1 MSPWIKY
8 LLFQIP
14 GWIIAA
20 TVLALLVRWESL
32 SKSLAVVCFI
42 GWLVKDLLV
51 YPFFRRAYEPSVTGS
66 ARLVGSKGIA
76 EGDLNPNGYI
86 RVRGELW
93 RAVVRPGDQVV
104 KSGAEV
110 EVVSAERME
119 VFVRAL
125 GTIKDIRDAHSNSPT
140 KLP

>member
-1 MSPWIKY
+1 MSPPIKY

-20 TVLALLVRWESL
+20 AVLTALVHWEFL
-32 SKSLAVVCFI
+32 TKGIAVLCFF
-42 GWLVKDLLV
+42 GWLLKDLLL
-51 YPFFRRAYEPSVTGS
+51 YPFFRRAYEPGVTGS

-76 EGDLNPNGYI
+76 EGDLTPKGYI

-93 RAVVRPGDQVV
+93 RAVASPADHVLR
-104 KSGAEV
+104 SGTEV
-110 EVVSAERME
+110 EIIGAERME

-125 GTIKDIRDAHSNSPT
+125 DSP
-140 KLP
+140 LER

>member
-1 MSPWIKY
+1 VSPPIKY

-20 TVLALLVRWESL
+20 AVLTALVHWEFL
-32 SKSLAVVCFI
+32 TKGIAVLCFF
-42 GWLVKDLLV
+42 GWLLKDLLL
-51 YPFFRRAYEPSVTGS
+51 YPFFRRAYEPGVTGS

-76 EGDLNPNGYI
+76 EGDLTPKGYI

-93 RAVVRPGDQVV
+93 RAVASPADHVLR
-104 KSGAEV
+104 SGTEV
-110 EVVSAERME
+110 EIIGAERME

-125 GTIKDIRDAHSNSPT
+125 DSP
-140 KLP
+140 LER

>member
-1 MSPWIKY
+1 MSPPIKY

-20 TVLALLVRWESL
+20 AVLTALVHWEFL
-32 SKSLAVVCFI
+32 TKGIAVLCFF
-42 GWLVKDLLV
+42 GWLLKDLLL
-51 YPFFRRAYEPSVTGS
+51 YRFFRRAYEPGVTGS

-76 EGDLNPNGYI
+76 EGDLTPKGYI

-93 RAVVRPGDQVV
+93 RAVASPADHVLR
-104 KSGAEV
+104 SGTEV
-110 EVVSAERME
+110 EIIGAERME

-125 GTIKDIRDAHSNSPT
+125 DSP
-140 KLP
+140 LER

>member
-1 MSPWIKY
+1 MSPPIKY

-20 TVLALLVRWESL
+20 AVLTALVNWEL
-32 SKSLAVVCFI
+32 LTKGIAVLCFF
-42 GWLVKDLLV
+42 GWLLKDLLL
-51 YPFFRRAYEPSVTGS
+51 YPFFRRAYEPGVTGS

-76 EGDLNPNGYI
+76 EGDLTPKGYI

-93 RAVVRPGDQVV
+93 RAVASPADHVLR
-104 KSGAEV
+104 SGTEV
-110 EVVSAERME
+110 EIIGAERME

-125 GTIKDIRDAHSNSPT
+125 DSP
-140 KLP
+140 LER

>member
-20 TVLALLVRWESL
+20 AVLAVLVHWESL
-32 SKSLAVVCFI
+32 PRWLAVLCFL
-42 GWLVKDLLV
+42 GWLLKDLVV
-51 YPFFRRAYEPSVTGS
+51 YPFFRRAYEPAVTGS

-76 EGDLNPNGYI
+76 EGDLTPTGYI

-93 RAVVRPGDQVV
+93 RAVVRPAGQVV
-104 KSGAEV
+104 KSGTEV
-110 EVVSAERME
+110 EIVSAERME
-119 VFVRAL
+119 VFVRAVD
-125 GTIKDIRDAHSNSPT
+125 IERSIRDTHSSA
-140 KLP
+140 KL

>member
-1 MSPWIKY
+1 MAPWIKY

-20 TVLALLVRWESL
+20 TVLTLLVHWEAL
-32 SKSLAVVCFI
+32 SKSLAVLCFA
-42 GWLVKDLLV
+42 GWLLKDLLV
-51 YPFFRRAYEPSVTGS
+51 YPFFRRAYEPDVTGS

-76 EGDLNPNGYI
+76 EGDLTPTGYI

-93 RAVVRPGDQVV
+93 RALASPADQVV
-104 KSGAEV
+104 RSGTEV
-110 EVVSAERME
+110 EIVGAERME

-125 GTIKDIRDAHSNSPT
+125 DAAGRKDKGERIED
-140 KLP
+140 K

>member
-1 MSPWIKY
+1 MSPPIKY

-20 TVLALLVRWESL
+20 AVLTALVHWEFL
-32 SKSLAVVCFI
+32 TKGIAVLCFF
-42 GWLVKDLLV
+42 GWLLKDLLL
-51 YPFFRRAYEPSVTGS
+51 YPFFRRAYEPGVTGS

-76 EGDLNPNGYI
+76 EGDLTPKGYI

-93 RAVVRPGDQVV
+93 RAVASPADHVLR
-104 KSGAEV
+104 SGTEV
-110 EVVSAERME
+110 EIIGAERME

-125 GTIKDIRDAHSNSPT
+125 DSQLERQ
-140 KLP
+140 

>member
-1 MSPWIKY
+1 VSPPIKY

-20 TVLALLVRWESL
+20 AVLTALVHWEFL
-32 SKSLAVVCFI
+32 TKGIAGLCFF
-42 GWLVKDLLV
+42 GWLLKDLLL
-51 YPFFRRAYEPSVTGS
+51 YPFFRRAYEPGVTGS

-76 EGDLNPNGYI
+76 EGDLTPKGYI

-93 RAVVRPGDQVV
+93 RAVASPADHVLR
-104 KSGAEV
+104 SGTEV
-110 EVVSAERME
+110 EIIGAERME

-125 GTIKDIRDAHSNSPT
+125 DSP
-140 KLP
+140 LER

>member
-1 MSPWIKY
+1 VSPPIKY

-20 TVLALLVRWESL
+20 TVLTALVHWEFL
-32 SKSLAVVCFI
+32 TKGIAVLCFF
-42 GWLVKDLLV
+42 GWLLKDLLL
-51 YPFFRRAYEPSVTGS
+51 YPFFRRAYEPGVTGS

-76 EGDLNPNGYI
+76 EGDLTPKGYI

-93 RAVVRPGDQVV
+93 RAVASPADHVLR
-104 KSGAEV
+104 SGTEV
-110 EVVSAERME
+110 EIIGAERME

-125 GTIKDIRDAHSNSPT
+125 DSP
-140 KLP
+140 LER

>member
-1 MSPWIKY
+1 VSPPIKY

-20 TVLALLVRWESL
+20 AVLTALVHWEFLTKGS
-32 SKSLAVVCFI
+32 AVLCFF
-42 GWLVKDLLV
+42 GWLLKDLLL
-51 YPFFRRAYEPSVTGS
+51 YPFFRRAYEPGVTGS

-76 EGDLNPNGYI
+76 EGDLTPKGYI

-93 RAVVRPGDQVV
+93 RAVASPADHVLR
-104 KSGAEV
+104 SGTEV
-110 EVVSAERME
+110 EIIGAERME

-125 GTIKDIRDAHSNSPT
+125 DSP
-140 KLP
+140 LER

>member
-1 MSPWIKY
+1 MSPPIKY

-20 TVLALLVRWESL
+20 AVLIALVHWEFL
-32 SKSLAVVCFI
+32 TKGIAVLCFF
-42 GWLVKDLLV
+42 GWLLKDLLL
-51 YPFFRRAYEPSVTGS
+51 YPFFRRAYEPGVTGS

-76 EGDLNPNGYI
+76 EGDLTPKGYI

-93 RAVVRPGDQVV
+93 RAVASPADHVLR
-104 KSGAEV
+104 SGTEV
-110 EVVSAERME
+110 EIIGAERME

-125 GTIKDIRDAHSNSPT
+125 DRQR
-140 KLP
+140 

>member
-1 MSPWIKY
+1 MSPPIKY

-20 TVLALLVRWESL
+20 AILTALVHWEFFTKGIAVL
-32 SKSLAVVCFI
+32 CFF
-42 GWLVKDLLV
+42 GWLLKDLLL
-51 YPFFRRAYEPSVTGS
+51 YPFFRRAYEPGVTGS

-76 EGDLNPNGYI
+76 EGDLTPRGYI

-93 RAVVRPGDQVV
+93 RAVASPADHVLR
-104 KSGAEV
+104 SGTEV
-110 EVVSAERME
+110 EIIGAERME

-125 GTIKDIRDAHSNSPT
+125 DSPSER
-140 KLP
+140 

>member
-1 MSPWIKY
+1 MSPPIKY

-20 TVLALLVRWESL
+20 AILTALVHWEFFTKGIAVL
-32 SKSLAVVCFI
+32 CFF
-42 GWLVKDLLV
+42 GWLLKDLLL
-51 YPFFRRAYEPSVTGS
+51 YPFFRRAYEPGVTGS

-76 EGDLNPNGYI
+76 EGDLTPKGYI

-93 RAVVRPGDQVV
+93 RAVASPADHVLR
-104 KSGAEV
+104 SGTEV
-110 EVVSAERME
+110 EIIGAERME

-125 GTIKDIRDAHSNSPT
+125 DSP
-140 KLP
+140 LER